1 MSSLLLTHS
10 LVANE
15 NLAREGID
23 GDGVRLVGNTMID
36 TLLANVDKAR
46 DLEVWRELDLTSR
59 GYVLVTLHRPALVD
73 DERLIGETL
82 AALEE
87 IAREIPVIFPVH
99 PRTQERLR
107 SAGAVAERVK
117 LVAPLSYTRFL
128 SLQTGAAAVVTDSGG
143 VQEETTAL
151 GIPCFTLRD
160 NTERPV
166 TVTEGTNVVLGL
178 RPERLA
184 EIPERLRQARRTV
197 VPPLWDGLAG
207 RRAAVA
213 IEELVDAREAAKV
226 KVPTRIRQ
234 RLVGQPVP
242 VAAPVG

>member
-1 MSSLLLTHS
+1 
-10 LVANE
+10 
-15 NLAREGID
+15 
-23 GDGVRLVGNTMID
+23 VGNTMID
-36 TLLANVDKAR
+36 TLLANVETAR
-46 DLEVWRELDLTSR
+46 ELEVWREFGLTNR

-73 DERLIGETL
+73 DERLVAETL
-82 AALEE
+82 RGLEE
-87 IAREIPVIFPVH
+87 IAREIPVVFPVH
-99 PRTQERLR
+99 PRTRERLK
-107 SAGAVAERVK
+107 SAGAVADRVK

-166 TVTEGTNVVLGL
+166 TVTQGTNVILGL
-178 RPERLA
+178 SPERLA
-184 EIPERLRQARRTV
+184 GIPALLRQSRRTV

-207 RRAAVA
+207 RRAALA
-213 IEELVDAREAAKV
+213 IEELVHVREPEPV
-226 KVPTRIRQ
+226 QVPSRIRSGF
-234 RLVGQPVP
+234 LGQPVP